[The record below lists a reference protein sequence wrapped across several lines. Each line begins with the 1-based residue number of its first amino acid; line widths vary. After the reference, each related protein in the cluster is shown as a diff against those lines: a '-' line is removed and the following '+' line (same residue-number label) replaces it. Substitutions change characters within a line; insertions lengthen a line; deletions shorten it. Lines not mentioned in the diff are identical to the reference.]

1 MKNILLLTCLF
12 LAGCD
17 TTNTPAPLPVTT
29 GVTLEEGTPFIV
41 GKINRSN
48 LLTYEH
54 SQWYKK
60 EYDFFKLN
68 QEWIAQMQPYTEGVS
83 FQLFLGTWC
92 EDSQREVPGML
103 KILDALGVQAQGNVF
118 YAVDE
123 DKRTLENYEEGLN
136 IIQIPT
142 LILFKE
148 GKEMNR
154 IVEFPVESLYKD
166 IAKIFKN
173 EAYQHAYYEVQ
184 NP

>member
-1 MKNILLLTCLF
+1 MKNTLILICFF
-12 LAGCD
+12 LVGCHPKKA
-17 TTNTPAPLPVTT
+17 PAPLPVTT
-29 GVTLEEGTPFIV
+29 GFTLEEGTPFIV

-48 LLTYEH
+48 LLTYKH

-60 EYDFFKLN
+60 EYDFFKLD
-68 QEWIAQMQPYTEGVS
+68 QEWIAQMQPYTDGVS
-83 FQLFLGTWC
+83 YQLFLGTWC

-103 KILDALGVQAQGNVF
+103 KILDGLGVQAQGNVF

-123 DKRTLENYEEGLN
+123 EKHTLENYEDGLD
-136 IIQIPT
+136 IVQIPT
-142 LILFKE
+142 LILYKE

-166 IAKIFKN
+166 MAKIFKN
-173 EAYQHAYYEVQ
+173 EAYQHAYYELQ